1 MPRSLGPKACS
12 SELWTSSVSTSASE
26 VAGPASMGP
35 VTPDTRTAKRGS
47 SPTTLLRTRPT
58 TRRATS
64 AKSTHSSA
72 ECASMSCTVAMDAAR
87 SIGFAQRAPHLVAAA
102 APGLH
107 AQQRRDGL
115 QVVLDA
121 VVDLPD
127 GRLLDAQLALAP
139 PRLGE
144 VVDEHQRAGGE
155 RDGAV
160 AERAPGDLELRGQG
174 AGGAEHGGDAERA
187 ARAARRRACP

>member
-1 MPRSLGPKACS
+1 
-12 SELWTSSVSTSASE
+12 
-26 VAGPASMGP
+26 
-35 VTPDTRTAKRGS
+35 
-47 SPTTLLRTRPT
+47 
-58 TRRATS
+58 
-64 AKSTHSSA
+64 
-72 ECASMSCTVAMDAAR
+72 MSCTVAMAAAR
-87 SIGFAQRAPHLVAAA
+87 STASLSAAPHLVAAA

-115 QVVLDA
+115 QVVLDP

-174 AGGAEHGGDAERA
+174 AGGAEHGGDAERSPGQLGGA
-187 ARAARRRACP
+187 HARDPALDAGVAHDAHGVGRGVEDARRPG